1 MDKKT
6 IATFVAIVG
15 VVGAGAFY
23 GGVKYGMGK
32 NVSGADRSQFAGR
45 QGGMQNGQG
54 SQNQRTVGS
63 GKQGTGGADS
73 GFSGGEIIS
82 KDDKSVTIKTKDGGS
97 KIVYFSDATS
107 IGKETSGATS
117 DLAVGQQVMIN
128 GKTNTDGSVAAQNIQ
143 IRSVQKQQTPLQ

>member
-23 GGVKYGMGK
+23 GGVKYGMNK
-32 NVSGADRSQFAGR
+32 NVSGVDRSQIAGR
-45 QGGMQNGQG
+45 QGGMQNDQG
-54 SQNQRTVGS
+54 GQNQRMAGS
-63 GKQGTGGADS
+63 GKQGSGAADG

-97 KIVYFSDATS
+97 KIVYFSDTTS
-107 IGKETSGATS
+107 IGKETSGTAS
-117 DLAVGQQVMIN
+117 DLSVGQQVMIS
-128 GKTNTDGSVAAQNIQ
+128 GKANTDGSIAAQNIQ
-143 IRSVQKQQTPLQ
+143 IRSAQEQQAPLQ